1 MDSLVER
8 LGEDHFDDRDGCRVR
23 KGFDELCHERR
34 KAAARITAL
43 ESDNAR
49 LREAL
54 VSEREENLWNAYSTG
69 NVRDGQWDHLCMSE
83 GEWLAGQCG
92 FDPKTRRYSAQ
103 AIRDAIP
110 IAARQALADMEQA
123 DVD

>member
-49 LREAL
+49 LRDRMMEGVRFVEAL
-54 VSEREENLWNAYSTG
+54 ADN
-69 NVRDGQWDHLCMSE
+69 
-83 GEWLAGQCG
+83 
-92 FDPKTRRYSAQ
+92 DP
-103 AIRDAIP
+103 DEP
-110 IAARQALADMEQA
+110 IADNGMTVLGALQFQAPALALRLRAALADMEQA